1 MIISSVRNGP
11 LLSRGAVVKAT
22 DQRHLL
28 QNPTY
33 VSREDLFAWAP
44 PGAPPRYY
52 IRTFSRTNW
61 VDSIRANPV
70 GACYMTSRC
79 SHHFRGSQCRIPSQ
93 MLLQKFGRPDA
104 PDAGGVESMAR
115 HRPRHQLGSLS
126 RMGGLTMTPLEEVE
140 RAHNV

>member
-61 VDSIRANPV
+61 VDSIREMPNPV
-70 GACYMTSRC
+70 GACYMTSRAATISGDPNAEFPPKC
-79 SHHFRGSQCRIPSQ
+79 YSARCAGCGRSRID
-93 MLLQKFGRPDA
+93 GTA
-104 PDAGGVESMAR
+104 PPAAPTWIFVKDGW
-115 HRPRHQLGSLS
+115 
-126 RMGGLTMTPLEEVE
+126 GLTMTPLEEVE

>member
-61 VDSIRANPV
+61 VDSIREMPNPV
-70 GACYMTSRC
+70 GACYMTSRAATISGDPNAEFPPKC
-79 SHHFRGSQCRIPSQ
+79 YSKNLDGQMRRMRAESNRWHGTARGTNLDLCQGWVGADDDTT
-93 MLLQKFGRPDA
+93 GR
-104 PDAGGVESMAR
+104 S
-115 HRPRHQLGSLS
+115 
-126 RMGGLTMTPLEEVE
+126 
-140 RAHNV
+140 